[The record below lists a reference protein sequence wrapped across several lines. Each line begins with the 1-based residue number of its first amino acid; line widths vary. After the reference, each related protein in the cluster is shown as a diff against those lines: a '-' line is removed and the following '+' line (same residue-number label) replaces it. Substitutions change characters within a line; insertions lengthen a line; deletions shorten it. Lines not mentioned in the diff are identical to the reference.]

1 MTLFCSQTSNTLELD
16 AVIDGIAA
24 FVKKQPLRFYK
35 IIIGTDSQALSSSS
49 LVTAITIWRVGNGAI
64 HFWTRSEERKFA
76 TLRDRIWQEAISSI
90 TLAQEMRSR
99 LQETLGDEF
108 FFDCNA
114 IHFWTRSEE
123 RKFATLRDRI
133 WQEAISSITL
143 AQEMRSRLQK
153 TLGDEFFWD
162 GNEIHVDIGENG
174 PTKDLIDSITGMIR
188 GYNFEPV
195 IKPYP
200 F

>member
-108 FFDCNA
+108 F
-114 IHFWTRSEE
+114 
-123 RKFATLRDRI
+123 
-133 WQEAISSITL
+133 
-143 AQEMRSRLQK
+143 
-153 TLGDEFFWD
+153 WD

-195 IKPYP
+195 IKPYS
-200 F
+200 FGASIVADRHT